1 MQAKANTQVLLNCCY
16 AVELGKK
23 MNFVLVGIEGN
34 DIMQG
39 NKMLTLA
46 LGECYQN
53 WLLGSKSCIKNKF
66 LIIYF
71 HFCIFFIIVWQL
83 MRAYTLSLLAKLSP
97 DGSPIVESEIVSWAN
112 ERLSDKGVSIR
123 HFKVNKFVPLIYC
136 IMLKSLYNKLNNK

>member
-46 LGECYQN
+46 LGECCN
-53 WLLGSKSCIKNKF
+53 NESSGSHN
-66 LIIYF
+66 Y
-71 HFCIFFIIVWQL
+71 
-83 MRAYTLSLLAKLSP
+83 
-97 DGSPIVESEIVSWAN
+97 N
-112 ERLSDKGVSIR
+112 
-123 HFKVNKFVPLIYC
+123 
-136 IMLKSLYNKLNNK
+136 YNKC

>member
-46 LGECYQN
+46 LG
-53 WLLGSKSCIKNKF
+53 G
-66 LIIYF
+66 
-71 HFCIFFIIVWQL
+71 
-83 MRAYTLSLLAKLSP
+83 
-97 DGSPIVESEIVSWAN
+97 
-112 ERLSDKGVSIR
+112 
-123 HFKVNKFVPLIYC
+123 
-136 IMLKSLYNKLNNK
+136 

>member
-46 LGECYQN
+46 LGKCYHDI
-53 WLLGSKSCIKNKF
+53 LLGS
-66 LIIYF
+66 
-71 HFCIFFIIVWQL
+71 
-83 MRAYTLSLLAKLSP
+83 
-97 DGSPIVESEIVSWAN
+97 
-112 ERLSDKGVSIR
+112 
-123 HFKVNKFVPLIYC
+123 PLT
-136 IMLKSLYNKLNNK
+136 KTNFE

>member
-46 LGECYQN
+46 LGKLKYEMKVMNPKY
-53 WLLGSKSCIKNKF
+53 F
-66 LIIYF
+66 LNTDELI
-71 HFCIFFIIVWQL
+71 
-83 MRAYTLSLLAKLSP
+83 AY
-97 DGSPIVESEIVSWAN
+97 
-112 ERLSDKGVSIR
+112 
-123 HFKVNKFVPLIYC
+123 Y
-136 IMLKSLYNKLNNK
+136 

>member
-46 LGECYQN
+46 LGEWYQN
-53 WLLGSKSCIKNKF
+53 CLLESKS
-66 LIIYF
+66 
-71 HFCIFFIIVWQL
+71 IFKTNF
-83 MRAYTLSLLAKLSP
+83 
-97 DGSPIVESEIVSWAN
+97 
-112 ERLSDKGVSIR
+112 
-123 HFKVNKFVPLIYC
+123 
-136 IMLKSLYNKLNNK
+136 

>member
-53 WLLGSKSCIKNKF
+53 WLLGSKLSKSNF
-66 LIIYF
+66 LLY
-71 HFCIFFIIVWQL
+71 IFISVF
-83 MRAYTLSLLAKLSP
+83 SLL
-97 DGSPIVESEIVSWAN
+97 
-112 ERLSDKGVSIR
+112 
-123 HFKVNKFVPLIYC
+123 
-136 IMLKSLYNKLNNK
+136 